1 MFCTNCGSSVEDNA
15 KFCPNCGAPIEG
27 AAGVAASQPVADTY
41 SQPEL
46 VSDGY
51 GQAASDGYG
60 QAQPGAGA
68 YGQPASD
75 GYSQPQPGAGAY
87 GQAATDGYGQAQPG
101 AGAYGQP
108 VAYQQPQPAFSGMQ
122 GGATNRS
129 IPLCIVLCFVT
140 CGIYGIIWM
149 IKLNDELNAQAG
161 DTEAASGGLVFLFT
175 LISCGI
181 YALYWYYQ
189 MGRKVDM
196 IKQGTGRGDSGNT
209 PVLFLVLGLVGLG
222 IVNYALMQS
231 ALNDVAG

>member
-41 SQPEL
+41 SQPEPA
-46 VSDGY
+46 SDGY
-51 GQAASDGYG
+51 GQPASDGYG

-68 YGQPASD
+68 YGQPVS
-75 GYSQPQPGAGAY
+75 
-87 GQAATDGYGQAQPG
+87 DGYGQPA
-101 AGAYGQP
+101 
-108 VAYQQPQPAFSGMQ
+108 VYQQPQPGFSGMQ

-175 LISCGI
+175 LITCGI